1 MKRPMGKPV
10 EERES
15 AQQIEEA
22 AVRWLWRLDRD
33 GRAPEREA
41 ELEAW
46 LGGDSRR
53 RGAYLQAE
61 ASWRLL
67 DRANLLTGDAAPTGG
82 HGELLA
88 RRKLLI
94 GGGAAIAASL
104 AGLGL
109 VLSSGRRISTVTGE
123 VRRVPLGDGSV
134 AAVNTR
140 SVIQVAFHTRQRTI
154 RLDDGEAWF
163 RVAKDV
169 GRPFVVEAGNVR
181 VRAVGTAFSVRRRES
196 GAEVIVTEGVVET
209 WALRGEDRMLR
220 LAAGEAAFVNADP
233 GVTSTI
239 TPGID
244 VDRKLA
250 WREGKVELSGET
262 LAEAVD
268 EFNRYNQSQLVIREP
283 TAAHARLYGEFR
295 ADDPSTFAKAANAS
309 LMGDAGVAVEFK
321 PNG

>member
-1 MKRPMGKPV
+1 MGKPV

-22 AVRWLWRLDRD
+22 AVRWLWRLDRE
-33 GRAPEREA
+33 GRTPEREV
-41 ELEAW
+41 ELESW
-46 LGGDSRR
+46 LAGDLRR

-67 DRANLLTGDAAPTGG
+67 DRASLLTGDDAPPAGG
-82 HGELLA
+82 HSGLFA
-88 RRKLLI
+88 RRKMLI

-109 VLSSGRRISTVTGE
+109 VLTSGRHITTAIGE
-123 VRRVPLGDGSV
+123 VRRVPLGDGST
-134 AAVNTR
+134 AAVNTQ
-140 SVIQVAFHTRQRTI
+140 SAIQVSFHTRQRTV
-154 RLDDGEAWF
+154 RLNDGEAWF
-163 RVAKDV
+163 QVAKDA

-196 GAEVIVTEGVVET
+196 GADVIVTEGVVET
-209 WALRGEDRMLR
+209 WALLGEDRMLR

-233 GVTSTI
+233 GGTSTI
-239 TPGID
+239 TPKVD

-268 EFNRYNQSQLVIREP
+268 EFNRYNQSKLVIREP
-283 TAAHARLYGEFR
+283 TAARARLYGEFR

-309 LMGDAGVAVEFK
+309 LMGDTGVAVEFK
-321 PNG
+321 PKG